1 MTRKILLGG
10 IAALALSAGT
20 ALPAAAQDY
29 DDYGTYGSQYY
40 HHYYDTDYTMPLR
53 NMNDAADRID
63 NVAVETSSGTFAG
76 SVRDVR
82 TDYYGKPTRIG
93 IALRDGGW
101 VWVKA
106 AQLSYDPRRDVVRTS
121 LSYGELEAMGI

>member
-20 ALPAAAQDY
+20 VLPAAAQ
-29 DDYGTYGSQYY
+29 
-40 HHYYDTDYTMPLR
+40 YYDTYGTERYDGGYYDSDYTMPLR
-53 NMNDAADRID
+53 NLNDAADRID
-63 NVAVETSSGTFAG
+63 NMQVQTSSGAYAG

-82 TDYYGKPTRIG
+82 TNFEGQPTRIG

-101 VWVKA
+101 VWLNA
-106 AQLSYDPRRDVVRTS
+106 SQLRYDPDRDVVRTS
-121 LSYGELEAMGI
+121 LSYGELEDMSI